1 MKVAV
6 IFTFFVITIFSNCI
20 QAQEVCP
27 KERTNCTNHCR
38 RYTDENKN
46 DTCDLSEAYIRTI
59 LQKSIEPQGKIPEL
73 PAKDSLADNSKIKQ
87 AKEDL
92 YTNTDDEKNGNSL
105 KVIAKKNTAV
115 SKSSPVQH
123 GDTDI
128 LEAIVTPSNNIFNKE
143 SKSIPKNTSP
153 YHLITM
159 SAVVLIG
166 YVLSIVFVT
175 VHFIKKSSHRKFWNL
190 ILLITFLLSGLLGVF
205 LAIQISY
212 DLPIKNLTIYYV
224 IHVDAGI
231 IMAILSFIHFYWHR
245 KYYYSMLKK

>member
-1 MKVAV
+1 MKVAA
-6 IFTFFVITIFSNCI
+6 IFTFFLITIFSNCI

-46 DTCDLSEAYIRTI
+46 DTCDLSEAYIKTI
-59 LQKSIEPQGKIPEL
+59 LQKNIEPQVKIPEL
-73 PAKDSLADNSKIKQ
+73 LPKDSLANNSKIKQ
-87 AKEDL
+87 SKEDL
-92 YTNTDDEKNGNSL
+92 YANTDDKKNGNTL
-105 KVIAKKNTAV
+105 KVITKKTTGI
-115 SKSSPVQH
+115 SKSSSVQH
-123 GDTDI
+123 DDTTI
-128 LEAIVTPSNNIFNKE
+128 LKAIVTPSNNIFNKE
-143 SKSIPKNTSP
+143 SKPIPKNTPP

-166 YVLSIVFVT
+166 YVLSMIFVAA
-175 VHFIKKSSHRKFWNL
+175 HFIKKSSHRKFWNL
-190 ILLITFLLSGLLGVF
+190 ILLITFLLSGLLGFF
-205 LAIQISY
+205 LAIQINY

-231 IMAILSFIHFYWHR
+231 IMAILSLIHFYWHL